1 MAVGD
6 PYQEFDVLVKHKD
19 AKDETLV
26 TKGQVI
32 KEEGNGFEF
41 VSDAD
46 EGKFAIAMDTVI
58 AAATDPVT
66 GEAVNRRMRGLV
78 KGIAEV
84 TVTEGFPINFMDELI
99 CADAGCVKKG
109 TITTVALTRSVAGY
123 AMNTTALA
131 ASGTVPLL
139 LK

>member
-6 PYQEFDVLVKHKD
+6 PYQEFDILVKHKD
-19 AKDETLV
+19 AIGEALV

-32 KEEGNGFEF
+32 KEAGNGFEP
-41 VSDAD
+41 VSNAD
-46 EGKFAIAMDTVI
+46 EGKFAIAMDTI
-58 AAATDPVT
+58 TALATD
-66 GEAVNRRMRGLV
+66 RDMRGLI

-84 TVTEGFPINFMDELI
+84 TVAAASQFPVNFMDELI
-99 CADAGCVKKG
+99 CANAGEVKKG
-109 TITTVALTRSVAGY
+109 AITTPALTRSVAGY

-131 ASGTVPLL
+131 ASGTVPML

>member
-6 PYQEFDVLVKHKD
+6 PYQEFDLLVKHKD
-19 AKDETLV
+19 AKDTTLV

-32 KEEGNGFEF
+32 KEEGNGFDP
-41 VSDAD
+41 VDDAD
-46 EGKFAIAMDTVI
+46 EGKFAIAIDTI
-58 AAATDPVT
+58 TAAAAD
-66 GEAVNRRMRGLV
+66 RDMRGLV

-84 TVTEGFPINFMDELI
+84 TVTEGFPVNFMDELI
-99 CADAGCVKKG
+99 CANAGCVKKG
-109 TITTVALTRSVAGY
+109 TINTVALTRSVVGY

-131 ASGTVPLL
+131 ASGIVPLL